1 MTSKTTKSKATK
13 PKVTRAK
20 ATKAIAAP
28 PKPAT
33 ETIPTEDT
41 TVITG
46 DSQGGPPLVDDET
59 VAAADASPAEK
70 VDVIVKRVGGQV
82 RIATISVN
90 GRASRFRCNK
100 KVTVTKPE
108 LEALQNAGAE
118 LEIIS

>member
-1 MTSKTTKSKATK
+1 MTSKTTKSKAAK
-13 PKVTRAK
+13 PKVTKAK
-20 ATKAIAAP
+20 ATKTT
-28 PKPAT
+28 KPAT
-33 ETIPTEDT
+33 TVAREDT
-41 TVITG
+41 LAAKPTP
-46 DSQGGPPLVDDET
+46 SAAPPLVDDET